1 MKDDDFKYI
10 QEMAD
15 AQKNR
20 MKHFFVKTVTKGLL
34 N

>member
-15 AQKNR
+15 AQK
-20 MKHFFVKTVTKGLL
+20 KSDEILFCKTVTKGLL